1 MLIFIKVLS
10 YFLCARTKLV
20 FFHISGNI
28 PFSNDSSNQIFKGM
42 VPDSL
47 QIFIILIDTLS
58 CPCHLLEFNYIIII
72 DNISLFVTRKAL
84 ILVFVLNER
93 GGNTQPFFMGVH
105 IEAKMLLKILAFLQ

>member
-1 MLIFIKVLS
+1 
-10 YFLCARTKLV
+10 
-20 FFHISGNI
+20 
-28 PFSNDSSNQIFKGM
+28 M
-42 VPDSL
+42 VTDSL

-58 CPCHLLEFNYIIII
+58 CPCHLLEFNYITTI